1 MLKIEKNV
9 ILYLFISLDFLD
21 APYCKP
27 DQVQVFGVARDE
39 TARIACEVIAN
50 PQSSVYFEWKFNT
63 SGTLF
68 ENSYYLFT
76 ILKNN
81 FYIGNNNKYKN

>member
-63 SGTLF
+63 SGT
-68 ENSYYLFT
+68 YYLRTLT
-76 ILKNN
+76 I
-81 FYIGNNNKYKN
+81 FYKTEIFFST

>member
-1 MLKIEKNV
+1 MKGGKIEKIV
-9 ILYLFISLDFLD
+9 IYIFFSLNFLD

-68 ENSYYLFT
+68 ENSYYFLQ
-76 ILKNN
+76 N
-81 FYIGNNNKYKN
+81 

>member
-1 MLKIEKNV
+1 ML
-9 ILYLFISLDFLD
+9 FFFSLNFLD

-68 ENSYYLFT
+68 ENSYYFLQNWNFF
-76 ILKNN
+76 
-81 FYIGNNNKYKN
+81 FYIRNNNKNKN

>member
-1 MLKIEKNV
+1 MKGGKIEKIV
-9 ILYLFISLDFLD
+9 IYIFFSLNFLD

-63 SGTLF
+63 SGI
-68 ENSYYLFT
+68 YYLKTLIF
-76 ILKNN
+76 
-81 FYIGNNNKYKN
+81 FYKTEIFFLYTK